1 MFITALFTIAKIW
14 KQSKC
19 PSTDKWVKN
28 CGIYN
33 RSFFSYK
40 KNEILPFAVTQIA
53 LVLCLVK
60 KVRKRKTNAYSM
72 LSLIWVTKKSYLR
85 E

>member
-1 MFITALFTIAKIW
+1 MENTTEVAQRTENEIQYDPAIPLEGTYSCKMKTLIWKDTHTLMFITALFTIAKIW

-33 RSFFSYK
+33 R
-40 KNEILPFAVTQIA
+40 
-53 LVLCLVK
+53 
-60 KVRKRKTNAYSM
+60 
-72 LSLIWVTKKSYLR
+72 
-85 E
+85 